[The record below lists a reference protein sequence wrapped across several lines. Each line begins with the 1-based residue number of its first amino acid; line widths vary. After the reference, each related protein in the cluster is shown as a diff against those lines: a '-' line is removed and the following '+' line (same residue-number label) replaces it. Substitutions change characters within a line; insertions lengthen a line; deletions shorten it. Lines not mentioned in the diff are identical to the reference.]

1 MDKAAIREA
10 EKYDGTW
17 VLLTNDDTISIE
29 DAASGYKSLMV
40 IERCFRTLKRT
51 RIKME
56 PLHHWLP
63 RRIETHVKICVLAL
77 LIERVIELQCAQ
89 PWAKIREILHTLK
102 VSEFTTATMQFF
114 QRNEASPKVSH
125 SFKTLKIP
133 LPKQVLSIAS
143 RS

>member
-77 LIERVIELQCAQ
+77 LIEG
-89 PWAKIREILHTLK
+89 
-102 VSEFTTATMQFF
+102 
-114 QRNEASPKVSH
+114 
-125 SFKTLKIP
+125 
-133 LPKQVLSIAS
+133 
-143 RS
+143 